1 MQKRI
6 WQATFSLTISLFV
19 ASGTL
24 QAQPYV
30 MVTDDGFSFT
40 PDPVYIVAG
49 EVVYWIDDGTGPY
62 TIYSNNGDW
71 VPFATP
77 GGLYFNQPGTYA
89 YYDDAGDFGTVYVSA
104 NTPPSVTITNPTNNA
119 VFTAPASFTF
129 AADASDSDAD
139 GLSDVEFYVG
149 TNLVDD
155 VFSSPFATS
164 VTDLTAGSYTLTVIA
179 YDNVG
184 ATATN
189 SITITVQNSASI
201 TLTALN
207 LAAGQ
212 FWFNAIGLTVG
223 KTNILQASTNLAS
236 SANWVSIK
244 TNVSISGSTS
254 FTNAVSG
261 GRCFFRL
268 LQLP

>member
-1 MQKRI
+1 MQKAI
-6 WQATFSLTISLFV
+6 WHATFFLAVSLLV
-19 ASGTL
+19 ATGTA

-30 MVTDDGFSFT
+30 IVTDDGYSFT

-49 EVVYWIDDGTGPY
+49 EVVYWVDDGSGPY
-62 TIYSNNGDW
+62 TIYSYYGDW
-71 VPFATP
+71 TPFQTP
-77 GGLYFNQPGTYA
+77 GGHYFDVPGTYP
-89 YYDDAGDFGTVYVSA
+89 YYDDAADFGTIYVSA
-104 NTPPSVTITNPTNNA
+104 NTPPSVTITNPANNA

-155 VFSSPFATS
+155 VFFSPFETP
-164 VTDLTAGSYTLTVIA
+164 VTNLTAGSYTLTAIA

-189 SITITVQNSASI
+189 SITITVQI
-201 TLTALN
+201 RLTALN
-207 LAAGQ
+207 LAAGK
-212 FWFNAIGLTVG
+212 FWFNATGLTAG
-223 KTNILQASTNLAS
+223 KTNIVQASTNLAS
-236 SANWVSIK
+236 PANWVSIA
-244 TNVSISGSTS
+244 TNVATSSSES

-261 GRCFFRL
+261 GRGFFRL

>member
-1 MQKRI
+1 MAPMQKRI
-6 WQATFSLTISLFV
+6 WQATLFLTISLFV

-77 GGLYFNQPGTYA
+77 GGLYFDQPGTYA

-149 TNLVDD
+149 TDLVDD

-189 SITITVQNSASI
+189 SITITVSSI
-201 TLTALN
+201 SINLTAPRIS
-207 LAAGQ
+207 AGQ
-212 FWFNAIGLTVG
+212 FLFNVTGLTVG
-223 KTNILQASTNLAS
+223 KTNVLQTSTNLLSWKPTQTNIA
-236 SANWVSIK
+236 VSTSIMI
-244 TNVSISGSTS
+244 TNGPASGSH
-254 FTNAVSG
+254 FY
-261 GRCFFRL
+261 RI
-268 LQLP
+268 LQMP